1 MTARNLF
8 IVNSIVAIVFG
19 LAFILIPDPVL
30 KLYAVELNAQGLFVS
45 QLFGAALVGFALI
58 TWLLRDVD
66 DVGIKQSVMLA
77 LFVSDAIGFVL
88 SLIAQL
94 NSLANALGWSTV
106 VIYLLL
112 ALGFGYFR
120 FLQRGTSSAG

>member
-1 MTARNLF
+1 MTAHLF

-30 KLYAVELNAQGLFVS
+30 QTLRCRTERTGLFVS

-77 LFVSDAIGFVL
+77 LFVSDAISCTLFD
-88 SLIAQL
+88 SPAQ
-94 NSLANALGWSTV
+94 
-106 VIYLLL
+106 
-112 ALGFGYFR
+112 
-120 FLQRGTSSAG
+120 